1 MTPEAEVVSARETW
15 GRGAGLLAGKAIV
28 ITGGSSGIGAAAARV
43 FAREG
48 AAIVIN
54 ARDETALRELVDQI
68 RSCGAEASCVAGD
81 ISNPATGR
89 RLVYASLLRYG
100 RLDGAFNNAG
110 VAHGGLAVGAVP
122 EHTFERDFAINV
134 KGVWLA
140 MCAETEAMLRAGTR
154 GAIVNT
160 SSIGGTRGTAK
171 LGVYGATK
179 HAIIG
184 LTRAAAHDYGPR
196 GLRINALAPGMTDTP
211 MIAAWKQREPDVMER
226 MNALTPLGRA
236 AQPSEV
242 AEAAAWL
249 LSDRAS
255 YVTGAVLTIDG
266 GMTA

>member
-1 MTPEAEVVSARETW
+1 VA
-15 GRGAGLLAGKAIV
+15 LLAGKAIV
-28 ITGGSSGIGAAAARV
+28 ITGGSKGIGAAAARV

-48 AAIVIN
+48 AAIVLN
-54 ARDETALRELVDQI
+54 ARDEMGLREVVNQI
-68 RSCGAEASCVAGD
+68 RSTGAEAWYVAGD
-81 ISNPATGR
+81 IANPTTAR

-100 RLDGAFNNAG
+100 KLDGAFNNAG
-110 VAHGGLAVGAVP
+110 IAHGGLAVGAVT
-122 EHTFERDFAINV
+122 EQSFERVFAVNV

-140 MCAETEAMLRAGTR
+140 MCAETEAMLREGTR

-160 SSIGGTRGTAK
+160 SSIGGTRGAAR

-184 LTRAAAHDYGPR
+184 LTRAAAHDYGPD
-196 GLRINALAPGMTDTP
+196 GLRINAIAPGMTDTP
-211 MIAAWKQREPDVMER
+211 MIAAWKEREPDVMAR
-226 MNALTPLGRA
+226 LNAMTPLGRGG
-236 AQPSEV
+236 QPSEI